1 MYTKHEDALPCCFRY
16 KWNAEHSLYEV
27 YKKGIQLEPWLK
39 TCLRAGLRNF
49 SIATDLYIN
58 AVRDRSHLHLTIRN
72 IAPKLSLSLVYVLI
86 IFAVQRRVSIQCK
99 NYTKHLIRTYIY
111 IYGTKTLVGHGLLII
126 EASRS
131 LPETPHLVG
140 LLSPTHTLLP
150 DNTQHIRN
158 RHSFPSGFRTPQSQ
172 QSRGRRPT
180 P

>member
-1 MYTKHEDALPCCFRY
+1 VYTKHEDALPCCFRY

-58 AVRDRSHLHLTIRN
+58 AVRDRSHLHLTIKN

-111 IYGTKTLVGHGLLII
+111 IYLWN
-126 EASRS
+126 E
-131 LPETPHLVG
+131 
-140 LLSPTHTLLP
+140 
-150 DNTQHIRN
+150 N
-158 RHSFPSGFRTPQSQ
+158 PSGPWPPHYRGFTITSRKTTLSRTPQPDTQTSKKGLQ
-172 QSRGRRPT
+172 PGNTFTQSRIG
-180 P
+180 